1 VSKPSSAPWKTAGA
15 TLAALLAFAANSLLC
30 RGALSPEVPL
40 IDARSFTAVRLLT
53 GALVLA
59 IIVGLRSRR
68 TGPRFAGNWLSAL
81 ALFAYALAFSLA
93 YHSLTAGIGALI
105 LFGSVQLTMIVG
117 GILRGERPGDLECSG
132 LAIAFCGLIY
142 LVAGGD
148 EIATLVALL
157 MTVAGVSWGIYS
169 LRGRGTRDP
178 IAATAGNFALAVPM
192 ALVAWLTGIGATHVT
207 SSGLTLAAL
216 SGGITSG
223 LGYVI
228 WYHALPKLTAMR
240 AALVQLAVP
249 ILTALLAAL
258 MLGEAITERLVIAA
272 AVVLGGITIAIG
284 GRLRRI

>member
-30 RGALSPEVPL
+30 RRALAPDL
-40 IDARSFTAVRLLT
+40 IDARSFTAVRILT

-59 IIVGLRSRR
+59 IIVSLRSR
-68 TGPRFAGNWLSAL
+68 GKEPRFAGNWLSAL

-117 GILRGERPGDLECSG
+117 GIMRGERPGVVEWIGLSIAISG
-132 LAIAFCGLIY
+132 LGY
-142 LVAGGD
+142 LVARPGEEASLIG
-148 EIATLVALL
+148 ALL
-157 MTVAGVSWGIYS
+157 MTIAGVSWGLYS
-169 LRGRGTRDP
+169 LRGRGMRDP
-178 IAATAGNFALAVPM
+178 VAATAGNFALAVPL
-192 ALVAWLTGIGATHVT
+192 ALIAWLTGLGVMHVT
-207 SSGLTLAAL
+207 PTGLGLAAL
-216 SGGITSG
+216 SGGSTSG

-258 MLGEAITERLVIAA
+258 LLGEVITARLIVAA
-272 AVVLGGITIAIG
+272 AIVLGGIAIAIG